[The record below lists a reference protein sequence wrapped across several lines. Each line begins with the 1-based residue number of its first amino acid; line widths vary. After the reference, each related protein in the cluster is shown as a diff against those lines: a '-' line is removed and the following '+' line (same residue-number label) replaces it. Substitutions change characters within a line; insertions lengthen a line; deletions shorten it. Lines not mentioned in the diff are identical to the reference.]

1 MANYSIRNTR
11 NQIIANVAD
20 TTLDTTTAVYLVGRN
35 YSGYGIYLNDN
46 SVRLMENFASNT
58 APSNPLEGQ
67 LWYNTGVDRM
77 KWWDGV
83 TWKQVQSTEV
93 SDTNPTSVGRQDG
106 DQWYDITTEQLKI
119 WNASP
124 SGNVSLARWD
134 TIGPQYTAGTPKS
147 GVFVETI
154 YDAGLA
160 PHYVLV
166 SYANGS
172 IVTIL
177 NPDAEFT
184 PTPANVVAGFDTIKR
199 GLQMTANIGPY
210 TFAGTANN
218 SIQLNGIASSF
229 YVRSNAAVT
238 FSNIAPVTIT
248 SNTGLTIG
256 EATTANV
263 RVDYSTGDLIVQNIA
278 NGGNVSLFSRS
289 SAGADVRAL
298 YINSGNV
305 ILNDD
310 PLGELHAVTKRYV
323 DVRVAATNQNI
334 DNNVTVLTSYITAA
348 NASIDALQS
357 NAATQQSQ
365 INLRATIDSP
375 ALTGTPTAPTPAI
388 GDNDTSIA
396 TTAFVFEANAGVRAA
411 LLSNTAAIANDLVT
425 NYAPLASPALIG
437 VPVAPTAAINANT
450 TQISTTAFV
459 STAVDQLNSTVTS
472 ALSLKAPLASPA
484 LTGVPVAPTAAAGT
498 NTTQLATTAFVFE
511 ANAGVLARVLANTGA
526 VANDLAT
533 NYAPKASPALTGVPT
548 APTASSSTNTT
559 QISTTAFVS
568 TAVDALNTV
577 VTNALSLKAPLASP
591 ALTGN
596 ATAPTATAGTNT
608 TQLATTAFVFEA
620 NAGVLAQVLAN
631 TGAIANN
638 LATNYALKASPALT
652 GVPTAP
658 TASTNT
664 NTTQIATT
672 AFVGTAINALNSNV
686 TSALNLKAPLASPA
700 LTGTPTAPN
709 ASVNANSAQIATT
722 SFVQTALSQLF
733 SNTFANTGS
742 IANSLNDYAR
752 LLNPTFTGAP
762 LAPNASV
769 GTNTAQIAT
778 TAFVGT
784 AVDALNST
792 VASALSL
799 KAPLASPA
807 LTGTPTAPNANVTT
821 DTTQVATTGFVHNIL
836 TAGMILMWS
845 GSVAN
850 IPFGWALCNGAN
862 GTPDLRNRFIV
873 GAGNTYAVGA
883 TGGTANASITVV
895 SAGSHSHGG
904 NTALHTLTIGQM
916 PSHTHTS
923 ASSFITD
930 GGSGVTLHRA
940 GQTNFGTAAVI
951 GANTGS
957 GQGHSH
963 TINSDGAHSHTA
975 YSTDLPPYYA
985 LCYIMKTT
993 G

>member
-154 YDAGLA
+154 YDGGLA

-184 PTPANVVAGFDTIKR
+184 PTPSNVRVGFDTIKR

-218 SIQLNGIASSF
+218 AIQLNGIASSF
-229 YVRSNAAVT
+229 YVRSNATVN
-238 FSNIAPVTIT
+238 FSNVAPVYIT
-248 SNTGLTIG
+248 SNTGLTFG

-263 RVDYSTGDLIVQNIA
+263 RVDYSTGDLILQNIGS
-278 NGGNVSLFSRS
+278 GGKISLLSRS
-289 SAGADVRAL
+289 VANADVRAL
-298 YINSGNV
+298 YIDSGNV

-310 PLGELHAVTKRYV
+310 PQGELHAVTKRYV

-348 NASIDALQS
+348 NESIGALQS

-365 INLRATIDSP
+365 INLRATIASP
-375 ALTGTPTAPTPAI
+375 ALTGTPTAPTAAV

-396 TTAFVFEANAGVRAA
+396 TTAFVFEANAGVRAS

-459 STAVDQLNSTVTS
+459 STAVDQLNSTVTA

-498 NTTQLATTAFVFE
+498 NTTQLATTAFVSE
-511 ANAGVLARVLANTGA
+511 ANAGVLART
-526 VANDLAT
+526 
-533 NYAPKASPALTGVPT
+533 
-548 APTASSSTNTT
+548 
-559 QISTTAFVS
+559 
-568 TAVDALNTV
+568 
-577 VTNALSLKAPLASP
+577 
-591 ALTGN
+591 
-596 ATAPTATAGTNT
+596 
-608 TQLATTAFVFEA
+608 
-620 NAGVLAQVLAN
+620 LAN

-638 LATNYALKASPALT
+638 LATNYAPLVSPALT

-658 TASTNT
+658 NASVNT

-672 AFVGTAINALNSNV
+672 AFVGTAINSLNSNV
-686 TSALNLKAPLASPA
+686 T
-700 LTGTPTAPN
+700 
-709 ASVNANSAQIATT
+709 
-722 SFVQTALSQLF
+722 
-733 SNTFANTGS
+733 
-742 IANSLNDYAR
+742 
-752 LLNPTFTGAP
+752 
-762 LAPNASV
+762 
-769 GTNTAQIAT
+769 
-778 TAFVGT
+778 
-784 AVDALNST
+784 
-792 VASALSL
+792 SALSL

-845 GSVAN
+845 GSVVN
-850 IPFGWALCNGAN
+850 IPFGWALCNGSN

-873 GAGNTYAVGA
+873 GAGNTYAVGD

-916 PSHTHTS
+916 PSHTHTTTG
-923 ASSFITD
+923 SFIVNS
-930 GGSGVTLHRA
+930 GSGVTLHRA
-940 GQTNFGTAAVI
+940 GQNEFSTTSVI

-963 TINSDGAHSHTA
+963 TINSDGSHSHTA

>member
-1 MANYSIRNTR
+1 M
-11 NQIIANVAD
+11 
-20 TTLDTTTAVYLVGRN
+20 
-35 YSGYGIYLNDN
+35 
-46 SVRLMENFASNT
+46 
-58 APSNPLEGQ
+58 
-67 LWYNTGVDRM
+67 
-77 KWWDGV
+77 
-83 TWKQVQSTEV
+83 
-93 SDTNPTSVGRQDG
+93 
-106 DQWYDITTEQLKI
+106 
-119 WNASP
+119 
-124 SGNVSLARWD
+124 
-134 TIGPQYTAGTPKS
+134 
-147 GVFVETI
+147 
-154 YDAGLA
+154 
-160 PHYVLV
+160 
-166 SYANGS
+166 
-172 IVTIL
+172 
-177 NPDAEFT
+177 
-184 PTPANVVAGFDTIKR
+184 
-199 GLQMTANIGPY
+199 
-210 TFAGTANN
+210 
-218 SIQLNGIASSF
+218 
-229 YVRSNAAVT
+229 
-238 FSNIAPVTIT
+238 
-248 SNTGLTIG
+248 
-256 EATTANV
+256 
-263 RVDYSTGDLIVQNIA
+263 
-278 NGGNVSLFSRS
+278 
-289 SAGADVRAL
+289 
-298 YINSGNV
+298 
-305 ILNDD
+305 
-310 PLGELHAVTKRYV
+310 
-323 DVRVAATNQNI
+323 
-334 DNNVTVLTSYITAA
+334 LTSYITAA
-348 NASIDALQS
+348 NASIGALQS

-365 INLRATIDSP
+365 INLRATIASP
-375 ALTGTPTAPTPAI
+375 ALTGTPTAPTPDI

-411 LLSNTAAIANDLVT
+411 LLSNTAAIANDLAT

-498 NTTQLATTAFVFE
+498 DTTQLATTAFVSE
-511 ANAGVLARVLANTGA
+511 ANAGVLART
-526 VANDLAT
+526 
-533 NYAPKASPALTGVPT
+533 
-548 APTASSSTNTT
+548 
-559 QISTTAFVS
+559 
-568 TAVDALNTV
+568 
-577 VTNALSLKAPLASP
+577 
-591 ALTGN
+591 
-596 ATAPTATAGTNT
+596 
-608 TQLATTAFVFEA
+608 
-620 NAGVLAQVLAN
+620 LAN

-638 LATNYALKASPALT
+638 LATNYAPLASPALT
-652 GVPTAP
+652 GAPTAP
-658 TASTNT
+658 NASVNT

-686 TSALNLKAPLASPA
+686 TSALSLKAPLASPA

-709 ASVNANSAQIATT
+709 ASVNTNSTQIATT
-722 SFVQTALSQLF
+722 AFVQTTINQLF

-752 LLNPTFTGAP
+752 LLSPTFTGAP

-850 IPFGWALCNGAN
+850 IPFGWALCNGSN

-916 PSHTHTS
+916 PSHTHTTTG
-923 ASSFITD
+923 SFIVNS
-930 GGSGVTLHRA
+930 GSGVTLHRA
-940 GQTNFGTAAVI
+940 GQNEFSTASVI